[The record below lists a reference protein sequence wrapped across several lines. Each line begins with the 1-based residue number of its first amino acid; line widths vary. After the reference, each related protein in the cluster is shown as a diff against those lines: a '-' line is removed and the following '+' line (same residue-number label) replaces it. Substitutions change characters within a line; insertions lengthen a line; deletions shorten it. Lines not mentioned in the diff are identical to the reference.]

1 MRMADIVIYTDGG
14 SRGNP
19 GHAAIAV
26 LIYDGNGKLLASH
39 SEYIGEATNNVAEYR
54 AVLKALKLAKKHG
67 AGKSVSCVMDSELVA
82 RQLSGRYKVKQPHL
96 LVLYDLVKDAEKAF
110 SSVAYSNVR
119 REDEKIALAD
129 YLLNASLDRMEARLR

>member
-1 MRMADIVIYTDGG
+1 MADIVIYTDGG

-26 LIYDGNGKLLASH
+26 LIYDGKGKLLASH
-39 SEYIGEATNNVAEYR
+39 SEYIGEVTNNVAEYR
-54 AVLKALKLAKKHG
+54 AVLKALMLARKHG

-82 RQLSGRYKVKQPHL
+82 RQLSGKYKVKKPHL
-96 LVLYDLVKDAEKAF
+96 LELYDLVKEAEKAF
-110 SSVAYSNVR
+110 SSVSYSNVR
-119 REDEKIALAD
+119 REDEKISLAD